1 MLIEVMQDR
10 EMSNAGY
17 FDRLCIEKE
26 QELKDPD
33 DILLDAELCKK
44 QIADEQATREQQKA
58 TALESSS

>member
-1 MLIEVMQDR
+1 
-10 EMSNAGY
+10 MSNAGY